1 MFYLI
6 NELIFSVSI
15 IFIAFS
21 SILALYTSPAALT
34 ALVCLQVVLMNLF
47 VTKQM
52 ILCGLTATTADA
64 LGIGAVLGINL
75 LREYYGAS
83 IARRTVYIS
92 FAIVIFY
99 TIITWLQLA
108 YVPSACD
115 VQQQHFVAIL
125 GHMPRI
131 LGASLFTYMLVESL
145 EYYLYDYFKRA
156 YNGRY
161 FIARN
166 YGVVLVT
173 QLLDTVLFTFLGLHG
188 VVSNLYEIITVSYL
202 IKAVTVLCMTP
213 LLVVCKKFLKWF
225 SYVEI

>member
-1 MFYLI
+1 ML
-6 NELIFSVSI
+6 NEI
-15 IFIAFS
+15 IFLFSIVFIAVS
-21 SILALYTSPAALT
+21 AIGALYAGPVALT

-47 VTKQM
+47 VTKQ
-52 ILCGLTATTADA
+52 ILLCGMHATTADA

-83 IARRTVYIS
+83 IARRTVYLS

-115 VQQQHFVAIL
+115 VQQQHFIAIL

-131 LGASLFTYMLVESL
+131 LAASLFTYMLVESL
-145 EYYLYDYFKRA
+145 EYYLYDYFKRI
-156 YNGRY
+156 YNTRF

-173 QLLDTVLFTFLGLHG
+173 QLLDTILFTFLGLYG
-188 VVSNLYEIITVSYL
+188 LVDNLYEIIIVSYL
-202 IKAVTVLCMTP
+202 IKAITVIFMTP
-213 LLVVCKKFLKWF
+213 LLSACKKLIEWF
-225 SYVEI
+225 EYVKV